1 MDANAYER
9 MQTYPNDADID
20 TDTGTEKDTETN
32 TDTDRGTET
41 ILRVFVPRRVEEDFQ
56 NLFSKQGSG
65 TNSAPVEW
73 RCSLPSSSYSSASRS
88 HFSSCIRSSASSLEH
103 RTFSTS
109 LSVYSLPQ
117 TGK

>member
-32 TDTDRGTET
+32 TDTDTGTET

-56 NLFSKQGSG
+56 NFFSNRGAG
-65 TNSAPVEW
+65 
-73 RCSLPSSSYSSASRS
+73 R
-88 HFSSCIRSSASSLEH
+88 IRL
-103 RTFSTS
+103 R
-109 LSVYSLPQ
+109 
-117 TGK
+117 